1 MNGLERKSRVSE
13 LACRRALT
21 GRRLQGSPRA
31 FVMHDGLAYHAHRSG
46 PLSQVRRVLL
56 PEVLLRTLLRQRDQG
71 HRPIT
76 PRVCNRQQSSSN
88 RTHARQLHPVC

>member
-13 LACRRALT
+13 FAYRRALT
-21 GRRLQGSPRA
+21 VRRLQGSPQA
-31 FVMHDGLAYHAHRSG
+31 FVMPDGLAYHAPRSG
-46 PLSQVRRVLL
+46 PLGKARRVLL

-88 RTHARQLHPVC
+88 RTHARLLHPVC